1 MIFAI
6 IGGVGSG
13 KSASAVKKIMNYQS
27 KCFVNF
33 GIKAHNSFR
42 LKKEH
47 IIIEDDT
54 GKKKE
59 YRINWDF
66 WNKIRDKHGEF
77 HLFLDEVHNLFHSRM
92 SGSKWNILGT
102 MWIAQIRKILGDS
115 EKTHIFLISQRLSRI
130 DVAFRDLLHGIIY
143 CQKAVY
149 PKQQY
154 ITKVWEKGKL
164 KSKVLPAIYVIQ
176 YYFTGDACIEQ
187 FQDFMFGKGRG
198 YHHRS
203 YFLANPY
210 FQYYD
215 SYEKLGESAYL

>member
-13 KSASAVKKIMNYQS
+13 KSVSAIKKIMSYKN
-27 KCFVNF
+27 KCFINF
-33 GIKAHNSFR
+33 NSQAPNSFR

-47 IIIEDDT
+47 IVLEEDN

-59 YRINWDF
+59 YRINWEF
-66 WNKIRDKHGEF
+66 WNKARDKHGNF

-92 SGSKWNILGT
+92 SGSKWNIMGT
-102 MWIAQIRKILGDS
+102 MWIAQIRKVLGDS

-130 DVAFRDLLHGIIY
+130 DVAFRDLLHGIIF
-143 CQKAVY
+143 CQKIKDES
-149 PKQQY
+149 KQY
-154 ITKVWEKGKL
+154 LTKIWEKGKL
-164 KSKVLPAIYVIQ
+164 KSKTLPAIYVLQ
-176 YYFTGDACIEQ
+176 YYFIGDTCVED
-187 FQDFMFGKGRG
+187 FQNFMFNNTKS

-210 FQYYD
+210 FQFYN
-215 SYEKLGESAYL
+215 SYERLGESAYL